1 MPVTVA
7 VAVGLRNQLAFGG
20 KTIPNKVDAFVW
32 LDGTISGNNFVD
44 KISGRLF
51 PVTNKDFPAG
61 WTKGF
66 PYKSAATFSAP
77 VGDAALIA
85 ADVNNFFYTAGVPNQ
100 IPVISCFQDVD
111 YAHRLFFRH
120 IDQSVDIDTDVE
132 TYEPRV
138 AEMVLY
144 NTAATGG
151 DLTARNLYFKVPAKL
166 TSGIREVGAGK
177 TYPSSITDAIT
188 ASSSTDTIYVYS
200 GTYTMTAAITK
211 PFKIQCIGNV
221 NITISSPISSVNT
234 NNYTI
239 KGANITSTSGIFAPY
254 QLSPLSVLTID
265 FCKII
270 SPTVLVNNTVGNHE
284 VIIKNSYIN
293 GFINA
298 GNKFTLDTVLVKDYP
313 SSANRCILS
322 SASLFTA
329 KNIRRIKGASATFSE
344 MIHSTTGGNY
354 SIVGGDYENG
364 ILNFIGDYSG
374 KTINVNG
381 VSCSNNLSGSLY
393 YIIVNSS
400 TNNSSITISKN
411 KFIGGNLLISK
422 AATIAFN
429 DNIINRQLT
438 NPNAAISLYSTSGL
452 SFNRNITDGA
462 ISLLDNTSISSN
474 ENTFYVDQLSSIVGS
489 NTNAIDLYFSNNKVN
504 FSISTSLIFKYV
516 KGTVTGNTF
525 EDPTGLGFSVAFDN
539 TTVNYNPLNLSY
551 NVFKLRSQTFN
562 GVMIANSGA
571 YSVINVVGN
580 DFYMPNYYG
589 NTIQDVHLLLTYDS
603 VIKANLNR
611 IYNCTIGFVSKA
623 VANITSSNY
632 VEVNNN
638 LYIECKKPHYVRQA
652 PYTRFHHNILINKT
666 VVPTQI
672 GYYDNN
678 ADAGGNVA
686 SSNCQFADNKI
697 SAPAGGI
704 MNRFYDTSRVGFI
717 SDRNQ
722 IFGNLN
728 CILEDSSVKT
738 LSQWVAL
745 GYDTNSTFTDP
756 YPNETPTEPIP
767 I

>member
-1 MPVTVA
+1 MSLGVSLSI
-7 VAVGLRNQLAFGG
+7 GSSMGG
-20 KTIPNKVDAFVW
+20 RGIPTKADAFVW

-44 KISGRLF
+44 RISGRLF
-51 PVTNKDFPAG
+51 PITNKDFPTG
-61 WTKGF
+61 WVKGF

-77 VGDAALIA
+77 VGDVALIA
-85 ADVNNFFYTAGVPNQ
+85 ADVNGFFYTAGVPNQ

-120 IDQSVDIDTDVE
+120 ISQSIDIDTMVE

-144 NTAATGG
+144 NTAATGV
-151 DLTARNLYFKVPAKL
+151 DLTARNNYFNVPTKL

-177 TYPSSITDAIT
+177 PYPSSITDAIT
-188 ASSSTDTIYVYS
+188 ASLSTDTIYVYS
-200 GTYTMTAAITK
+200 GTYTMTAAIIK

-221 NITISSPISSVNT
+221 NITISSPISSVNN
-234 NNYTI
+234 NNYSI
-239 KGANITSTSGIFAPY
+239 KGASITSTSGIFTPF
-254 QLSPLSVLTID
+254 QVSPLSVLTVD

-270 SPTVLVNNTVGNHE
+270 SPTVLVNNTIGNHE
-284 VIIKNSYIN
+284 VVIKNSYIS

-322 SASLFTA
+322 SAVSFTA
-329 KNIRRIKGASATFSE
+329 KNIRRIKGVSATFNE
-344 MIHSTTGGNY
+344 MIYSTTGGNY
-354 SIVGGDYENG
+354 SIVGGNVENG
-364 ILNFIGDYSG
+364 ILNFVGDFSG

-381 VSCSNNLSGSLY
+381 VSCSNNSSGNLY

-400 TNNSSITISKN
+400 TNNSAVTISKN
-411 KFIGGNLLISK
+411 KFVGGNILVSK
-422 AATIAFN
+422 AASIRFN
-429 DNIINRQLT
+429 DNIVNRQLT
-438 NPNAAISLYSTSGL
+438 NSNAAISLYSTGGL
-452 SFNRNITDGA
+452 TFNRNITDGS
-462 ISLLDNTSISSN
+462 ISLLDNTSITSDD
-474 ENTFYVDQLSSIVGS
+474 NTFYIDQLSSVVGS
-489 NTNAIDLYFSNNKVN
+489 NTNAIDLYFRNNKVN
-504 FSISTSLIFKYV
+504 FSITTSLIFKYV
-516 KGTVTGNTF
+516 KGTVSGNTF
-525 EDPTGLGFSVAFDN
+525 EDPTGLGFSIAFDN
-539 TTVNYNPLNLSY
+539 TTANYNPLNLSS

-562 GVMIANSGA
+562 GVMIANTGA

-589 NTIQDVHLLLTYDS
+589 NTSQDVHLLLTYDS

-623 VANITSSNY
+623 VTNITSSNY

-678 ADAGGNVA
+678 ADAGGTVA
-686 SSNCQFADNKI
+686 SSNCQFTDNKI
-697 SAPAGGI
+697 SASAGGV
-704 MNRFYDTSRVGFI
+704 MSRFYDTSRTAFI

-722 IFGNLN
+722 IFGNLTY
-728 CILEDSSVKT
+728 ILEDSSIKT
-738 LSQWVAL
+738 LAQWVAL
-745 GYDTNSTFTDP
+745 GYDINSTFTDP
-756 YPNETPTEPIP
+756 YPDEIPTEPIP